1 MFMIEVHILL
11 NIFLS
16 FICSEIVFF
25 EIRGF
30 ERHLELS

>member
-11 NIFLS
+11 NMFLTVIS
-16 FICSEIVFF
+16 CEIILPVYF

-30 ERHLELS
+30 ERH

>member
-11 NIFLS
+11 NMFLNVIS
-16 FICSEIVFF
+16 CEIILPIYF

-30 ERHLELS
+30 ERH